1 MNKSDW
7 VVLTFAYIIGL
18 IATGLFYFDTL
29 EPSWHD
35 LIIVAISLSIF
46 GALSSFVVSKYIKI
60 KQQVWFIAFAI
71 ALFAVIY
78 FQFRIPSPHVDDI
91 SYQITPE
98 KSQLAIVTGKVVNEP
113 RLSSNQKLKFW
124 LQAEEVTLL
133 KQEESTIENTVS
145 GKLYVTVPLLPENRI
160 YPGEILKIK
169 GILYHPRSPNNPG
182 AFDFQSYLYRQ
193 GIFAGLKGLEIDFTN
208 IQIEP
213 NYGWWKLRRRI
224 IRSQVKGLGS
234 PLGQLLSS
242 IVLGR
247 RAVDLPEDIR
257 NLFVT
262 AGLAHILAASGF
274 HVSLLLGVILKLTN
288 SLSAKSKLIIGTIIL
303 LIYLSLTG
311 FSPSVIRAGLMGVAV
326 LIATAMGGKVK
337 PQGSL
342 LLSAVIIL
350 LINPLWIWSL
360 SFQLSFLATL
370 GLLVTAPVIEKRL
383 DWMPPTIAIAIAFPL
398 AAIIWTL
405 PLITYYFNNIST
417 YSILVNIIT
426 TPLVTIVSLGG
437 MISGF
442 AGLIFPLLGSILS
455 WTLLYPILTL
465 IAILKFFTN
474 LPGSVFAIGK
484 ISLGILISIYL
495 VICLVWINQ
504 KLQKYWYYVLL
515 SILTLVTIPILYS
528 HLNLTQVTI
537 LATKPTPIIIIQDR
551 GEVIV
556 INNQNQSTIIKYN
569 LLPFLSNQGI
579 NKIDYNITFDPELSS
594 GKFATN
600 LKPSSLTNTKQTWH
614 SLNLN
619 NIITSSSTTISAISS
634 RSAAPSRRAA
644 PAIRAD
650 PSGRASQAQAQSA
663 QDIPALQ
670 IGIQNKNW
678 LLITNSTSEHLSF
691 IKQYIQQ
698 HDISTLL
705 CWDNNLESSW
715 LNSLDLQTA
724 ILSDADFNPNNHL
737 VTVYVLSQDGAII
750 WKPDSGFDTQLLR
763 DQNNNLFW

>member
-1 MNKSDW
+1 MNRSDW
-7 VVLTFAYIIGL
+7 IVITLAYIVGL
-18 IATGLFYFDTL
+18 LATGLFYFDTL
-29 EPSWHD
+29 EPSWFD
-35 LIIVAISLSIF
+35 LIIVAISLGIL
-46 GALSSFVVSKYIKI
+46 GIVSSFVISKYLKI
-60 KQQVWFIAFAI
+60 TQKVWLIAYAI

-78 FQFRIPSPHVDDI
+78 FQFRIPSPQVDDI

-98 KSQLAIVTGKVVNEP
+98 KSRLAIVTGKVLNEP
-113 RLSSNQKLKFW
+113 RLSSNQRLKFW
-124 LQAEEVTLL
+124 LQAEKVSLL
-133 KQEESTIENTVS
+133 KTEESTRENKVS
-145 GKLYVTVPLLPENRI
+145 GKLYVTVPLLPENKI

-169 GILYHPRSPNNPG
+169 GILYQPISPNNPG
-182 AFDFQSYLYRQ
+182 AFDFQTYLYRQ
-193 GIFAGLKGLEIDFTN
+193 GVFAGLKGLEINFTN

-213 NYGWWKLRRRI
+213 QYAWWKLRRRI

-288 SLSAKSKLIIGTIIL
+288 SLSAKFQLIIGTIIL

-311 FSPSVIRAGLMGVAV
+311 FSPSVMRAGLMGAAV

-370 GLLVTAPVIEKRL
+370 GLLVTAPVIEKKL
-383 DWMPPTIAIAIAFPL
+383 DWIPPTIAIAIAFPL

-405 PLITYYFNNIST
+405 PLITYYFNSIST
-417 YSILVNIIT
+417 YSILVNIVT

-474 LPGSVFAIGK
+474 LPGSVFATGK
-484 ISLGILISIYL
+484 ISLGILITIYL
-495 VICLVWINQ
+495 VICLVWLNQ
-504 KLQKYWYYVLL
+504 RIQKYWYYFLL
-515 SILTLVTIPILYS
+515 FILSLITIPIIYS
-528 HLNLTQVTI
+528 HLNLIQVTI

-551 GEVIV
+551 GKVIV
-556 INNQNQSTIIKYN
+556 INNDKEGVANIKYN

-579 NKIDYNITFDPELSS
+579 NKIDYNITFEPELPS

-600 LKPSSLTNTKQTWH
+600 LKLNSLTNTKQTWH
-614 SLNLN
+614 PLNLN
-619 NIITSSSTTISAISS
+619 NIITSSSTKISAISK
-634 RSAAPSRRAA
+634 
-644 PAIRAD
+644 
-650 PSGRASQAQAQSA
+650 
-663 QDIPALQ
+663 DIPALE
-670 IGIQNKNW
+670 IGINNSYW
-678 LLITNSTSEHLSF
+678 LLVTNLTSEHLSF

-698 HDISTLL
+698 RDISTLL
-705 CWDNNLESSW
+705 WWDNNLEPSW

-724 ILSDADFNPNNHL
+724 IVSDANFNPNNPL
-737 VTVYVLSQDGAII
+737 AAVYILSRDGAII
-750 WKPDSGFDTQLLR
+750 WKPNSGFETQLLR
-763 DQNNNLFW
+763 NRNNNHFW

>member
-1 MNKSDW
+1 MIKSDW
-7 VVLTFAYIIGL
+7 IILTLAYIVGL
-18 IATGLFYFDTL
+18 LATGSFYFDTL
-29 EPSWHD
+29 ETSWLD
-35 LIIVAISLSIF
+35 LVIVTIIL
-46 GALSSFVVSKYIKI
+46 GALSILSYFIISKYIEI
-60 KQQVWFIAFAI
+60 KRKTCLIAYLI
-71 ALFAVIY
+71 AVFAVIY
-78 FQFRIPSPHVDDI
+78 FQLRIPSVQVDDI
-91 SYQITPE
+91 SNQVTPE
-98 KSQLAIVTGKVVNEP
+98 KSQVAWVTGKVINEP
-113 RLSSNQKLKFW
+113 RLSSNQKLKFQ
-124 LQAEEVTLL
+124 LQTETVTILEEDEII
-133 KQEESTIENTVS
+133 KEGKVS
-145 GKLYVTVPLLPENRI
+145 GKLYVTVPLFLGNKI
-160 YPGEILKIK
+160 YPGEIVKIK
-169 GILYHPRSPNNPG
+169 GILYQPRSSDNPG
-182 AFDFQSYLYRQ
+182 AFDFKTYLYRQ
-193 GIFAGLKGLEIDFTN
+193 DIFAGLKGLEIHFNN

-213 NYGWWKLRRRI
+213 NYGWWQIRRRI

-257 NLFVT
+257 NLFIS

-288 SLSAKSKLIIGTIIL
+288 SLSARSKLIIGITIL

-311 FSPSVIRAGLMGVAV
+311 FSPSIMRAGLMGIAV

-342 LLSAVIIL
+342 LLSAIIIL

-370 GLLVTAPVIEKRL
+370 GLLVTAPVIEKKL
-383 DWMPPTIAIAIAFPL
+383 DWIPPSIAIAIAFPL

-405 PLITYYFNNIST
+405 PLITYYFNSIST
-417 YSILVNIIT
+417 YSILVNIVT

-484 ISLGILISIYL
+484 ISLGILITIYL

-504 KLQKYWYYVLL
+504 KLQKYWHYILL
-515 SILTLVTIPILYS
+515 FILSLITISIIYS
-528 HLNLTQVTI
+528 HLNLIQVTI

-551 GEVIV
+551 GKVIV
-556 INNQNQSTIIKYN
+556 INNDKEGVANIKYN

-579 NKIDYNITFDPELSS
+579 NKIDYNITFEPELPS
-594 GKFATN
+594 GKFAIN
-600 LKPSSLTNTKQTWH
+600 LKLNSLTNTKQTWH
-614 SLNLN
+614 PLNLN
-619 NIITSSSTTISAISS
+619 NIITSSSTKISAISK
-634 RSAAPSRRAA
+634 
-644 PAIRAD
+644 
-650 PSGRASQAQAQSA
+650 
-663 QDIPALQ
+663 DIPALE
-670 IGIQNKNW
+670 IGINNSYW
-678 LLITNSTSEHLSF
+678 LLVTNLTSEHLSF

-698 HDISTLL
+698 RDISTLL
-705 CWDNNLESSW
+705 WWDNNLEPSW

-724 ILSDADFNPNNHL
+724 IVSDANFNPNNPL
-737 VTVYVLSQDGAII
+737 AAVYIISRDGAIF
-750 WKPDSGFDTQLLR
+750 WKPHSGFDTQLLR
-763 DQNNNLFW
+763 NRNNNSFW